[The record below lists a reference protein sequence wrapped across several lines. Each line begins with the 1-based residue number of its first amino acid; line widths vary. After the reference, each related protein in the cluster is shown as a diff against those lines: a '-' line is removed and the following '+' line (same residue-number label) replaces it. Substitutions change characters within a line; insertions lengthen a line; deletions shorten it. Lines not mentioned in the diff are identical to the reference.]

1 MATDNQTRRSMRRHP
16 SNVNTPGLRIVR
28 DEGIPAVNVEPDGRE
43 PVVLGPA
50 TGQWLASCVQQMRR
64 RLAIGSP
71 LTVKELDTYN
81 RMADSMIAVLTEQGD
96 AS

>member
-1 MATDNQTRRSMRRHP
+1 
-16 SNVNTPGLRIVR
+16 
-28 DEGIPAVNVEPDGRE
+28 
-43 PVVLGPA
+43 
-50 TGQWLASCVQQMRR
+50 VQQMRR